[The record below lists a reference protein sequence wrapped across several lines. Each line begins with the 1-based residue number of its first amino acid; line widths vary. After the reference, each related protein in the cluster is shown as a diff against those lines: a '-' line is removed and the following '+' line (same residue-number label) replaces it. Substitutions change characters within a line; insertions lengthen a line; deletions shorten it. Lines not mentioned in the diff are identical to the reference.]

1 MNRFAPA
8 ICSHS
13 RRPLCGRIFVL
24 ALAAGFAGGCSVGLP
39 TLTEPVFTGSTP
51 NQKAIIGGHAAA
63 YPQTQTAEAAPSG
76 TIARQELPQ
85 PGAATAQAPN
95 PAAQPGQAR
104 QQPQTFAARGMP
116 QPLGRLPSQ
125 PAMPQQ
131 SSGAQPAGGQQPAGG
146 AYVVRPGDTLWSI
159 SQAHG
164 VSTSDLLSAN
174 GLQTATLTPGQTL
187 AIPASGG
194 RTHQVARLDP
204 GNAAVSDA
212 PTIVPEQ
219 RPAEAAQPPQQPAS
233 PSSAPAGHQSQP
245 VTAYAPANQPDA
257 SAAAA
262 AADNA
267 AAGGFRWPVRGRIIT
282 GFGQRAN
289 GERNDGIKLSV
300 PEGTS
305 VRAAE
310 DGTVI
315 YAGDELKSYGNLILV
330 RHADGWVSAYA
341 HNKELMVRRGEE
353 VRRGQIIAKSGMTGN
368 VTTPQVH
375 FELRKGATPVDPVPH
390 MSDA

>member
-1 MNRFAPA
+1 MYRFAPA
-8 ICSHS
+8 IRSHP
-13 RRPLCGRIFVL
+13 RRPLCGRIIVL

-63 YPQTQTAEAAPSG
+63 YPTQTAEAAPSG

-85 PGAATAQAPN
+85 PGAAPAQASN
-95 PAAQPGQAR
+95 PAAQPGQVR

-131 SSGAQPAGGQQPAGG
+131 TSGAQPAGSQQPAGG
-146 AYVVRPGDTLWSI
+146 AYVVKPGDSLWSI
-159 SQAHG
+159 AQAHG

-174 GLQTATLTPGQTL
+174 GLQTATLTPGQRL
-187 AIPASGG
+187 AIPASAG
-194 RTHQVARLDP
+194 RTQVARLEP
-204 GNAAVSDA
+204 GNATASDA
-212 PTIVPEQ
+212 PAVLPEQ
-219 RPAEAAQPPQQPAS
+219 RPAEAARPQQQPAQ
-233 PSSAPAGHQSQP
+233 PAPAQSVNESPP
-245 VTAYAPANQPDA
+245 VTAYAPANQPDV
-257 SAAAA
+257 SAAAT
-262 AADNA
+262 
-267 AAGGFRWPVRGRIIT
+267 AAGNTASGFRWPVRGRIIT
-282 GFGQRAN
+282 GFGQRAD

-315 YAGDELKSYGNLILV
+315 YSGDELKSYGNLILI